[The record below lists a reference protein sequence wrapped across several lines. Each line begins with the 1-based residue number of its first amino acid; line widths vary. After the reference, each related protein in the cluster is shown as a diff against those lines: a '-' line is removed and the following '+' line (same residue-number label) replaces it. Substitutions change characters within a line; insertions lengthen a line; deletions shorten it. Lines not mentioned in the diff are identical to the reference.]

1 MRAAVSTMPVNLE
14 NAKRILLATVLTGL
28 CWALPGCQSITPT
41 SNFAE
46 IRFIDASPNAP
57 GIDIYQGTTPLIFNM
72 GFTTVTSYAPINAGS
87 YRFTVDTDGT
97 TQALVST
104 VGGIVAGHQYTVMVS
119 NLASSLQ
126 ETVFTDQSQGAPS
139 GQIAIRIINEATQ
152 SGPYDVYMVPS
163 GIPLIDVIPVFS
175 GVTFNT
181 ISGYVNVPTGSYS
194 VEIVPSGTTLT
205 STSVATFSSPV
216 IPFNAGSAHSFII
229 LDQQIITTPGAQ
241 VLILDDYES
250 PGSVPTV

>member
-14 NAKRILLATVLTGL
+14 NAKRILLATVMTGL

-41 SNFAE
+41 SSFAE
-46 IRFIDASPNAP
+46 IRFLDASPNAP
-57 GIDIYQGTTPLIFNM
+57 GIDIYVGNTPKVFNM
-72 GFTTVTSYAPINAGS
+72 GFTTLTTYVPISPGT

-104 VGGIVAGHQYTVMVS
+104 VGSISANHQYTVMVS
-119 NLASSLQ
+119 NLSASLQ
-126 ETVFTDQSQGAPS
+126 ETVFPDQSQSAPS
-139 GQIAIRIINEATQ
+139 GQIAIRVINEATQ

-163 GIPLIDVIPVFS
+163 GIPLIDVIPVFT

-181 ISGYVNVPTGSYS
+181 ITAYVDVPTGSYS

-205 STSVATFSSPV
+205 STSVATFTSPV
-216 IPFNAGSAHSFII
+216 ASYSGGSAHTFVI

-241 VLILDDYES
+241 VLIVDDYES
-250 PGSVPTV
+250 PGSVPGI